1 MDTLRDLLRGA
12 THLLAPL
19 TANCRVFHENWER
32 AADLP
37 SPGGRWAGEW
47 RSLSTGHSG
56 PLRCVLEVENDRL
69 WRLTFHAGYARIFR
83 ACYCISMTVARVED
97 RWTFRGRSDL
107 GRLAGGVYEHEG
119 EATSERFH
127 SRYRCSAEHGE
138 FNMMRQ
144 GV

>member
-1 MDTLRDLLRGA
+1 MATPRDLLRGA

-19 TANCRVFHENWER
+19 TANCRVFYQKWER
-32 AADLP
+32 AAGLP

-47 RSLSTGHSG
+47 KSLSTGHSG
-56 PLRCVLEVENDRL
+56 PLRCVLEAKNEQL

-83 ACYCISMTVARVED
+83 ACYSTSMAVAREGN

-119 EATSERFH
+119 EATGETFH
-127 SRYRCSAEHGE
+127 SRYRSFAEHGE
-138 FNMMRQ
+138 FSLRRQ
-144 GV
+144 A